1 MRATLEIYFRTVTTG
16 SMFQWQNGLQNLLIC
31 VTSLTC
37 STNSICH
44 FRGKQLCSGQEIKW
58 LHSNPH
64 QNYGGNE
71 WTLGI
76 SDMFQTLADFE
87 RDWARASFLPADEWS
102 PCSFQEFEQYFPTT
116 EDPQIGKEWILNPF
130 VKKPGVL
137 TLSNRIWLFSN
148 ARKGLTAW
156 DQKWWWP

>member
-76 SDMFQTLADFE
+76 SDMFQTLAE
-87 RDWARASFLPADEWS
+87 
-102 PCSFQEFEQYFPTT
+102 
-116 EDPQIGKEWILNPF
+116 ILKGIEPGPPF
-130 VKKPGVL
+130 SQLMNDRLAAFKS
-137 TLSNRIWLFSN
+137 LSNTSQPQKTPKLGRNGSSTHLWKSQVYWLCQIEFDFFLMLE
-148 ARKGLTAW
+148 K
-156 DQKWWWP
+156 D